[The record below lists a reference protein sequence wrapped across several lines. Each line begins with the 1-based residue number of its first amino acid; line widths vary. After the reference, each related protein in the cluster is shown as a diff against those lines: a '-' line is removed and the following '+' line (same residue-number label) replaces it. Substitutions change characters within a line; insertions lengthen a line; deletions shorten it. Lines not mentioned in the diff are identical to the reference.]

1 MNAAQKLFS
10 LFKLSTPLVY
20 VDAGAMGGV
29 AGYWQKLNPL
39 VHVVAFEP
47 DQREFAKLKSTERTS
62 YLPYALHDTR
72 MALAFYVSRQAG
84 KSSVYRP
91 DHSVIDDFADAKRY
105 ETVQELVVPQDRVRT
120 LDEALHET
128 KYSRVD
134 FIKLDTQG
142 SELSIL
148 KGGLNALKYAF
159 GVEVEVEFLKL
170 YEGQPL
176 FRDVDGFLDERGF
189 QCVDIRRAFWKR
201 KDFHQY
207 IGRGQLVFGDAL
219 YFRREDAFL
228 DSLVD
233 LDPWQKTEK
242 IIKAVMICMV
252 YRLPDM
258 AVSLIGKAFVRKYF
272 DDHER
277 QMSVHAVRQEATR
290 WGLPWLPGRVWLARA
305 FNRLSE
311 ILRPASFLGWADG
324 DRHIA
329 NTRNR

>member
-20 VDAGAMGGV
+20 VDVGAMGGV

-47 DQREFAKLKSTERTS
+47 DQREFAKLKSTERVS
-62 YLPYALHDTR
+62 YLPYALHSTR
-72 MALAFYVSRQAG
+72 MPLPFYVSSQAG
-84 KSSVYRP
+84 KSSAYRP
-91 DHSVIDDFADAKRY
+91 DHSVIDDFADVQRY

-128 KYSRVD
+128 EYSRID

-142 SELSIL
+142 SELDIL

-176 FRDVDGFLDERGF
+176 FRDVDGFLDARGF

-201 KDFHQY
+201 KYFYQY
-207 IGRGQLVFGDAL
+207 IGRGQLAFGDAL

-233 LDPWQKTEK
+233 LDPRQKTEK
-242 IIKAVMICMV
+242 IIKAAMACMV

-258 AVSLIGKAFVRKYF
+258 AVSLIEKAFVRKYL
-272 DDHER
+272 DDHQR
-277 QMSVHAVRQEATR
+277 QMSVDAVRQEAAR
-290 WGLPWLPGRVWLARA
+290 WGYPWLPGRAWIAKA

-311 ILRPASFLGWADG
+311 ILRPISFLGWADD
-324 DRHIA
+324 DRYIA